1 MQVLHFNSITNAIL
15 ICGMLWFDPWWY
27 MYSEIL
33 IVNLAINFCEVY
45 LFAENVLVGLFF
57 LIYWLSSF
65 FHCEKTGNFN
75 IEAYFFVKFDLN
87 ANKGETTKGLDTKK
101 LKC

>member
-1 MQVLHFNSITNAIL
+1 
-15 ICGMLWFDPWWY
+15 

-57 LIYWLSSF
+57 QSTDY
-65 FHCEKTGNFN
+65 HCEK
-75 IEAYFFVKFDLN
+75 AYFFVKFDLN
-87 ANKGETTKGLDTKK
+87 ANKCERTKGLDTKK
-101 LKC
+101 IKYSLS